1 MPRIVKVLISGR
13 KGKLYDTV
21 VRAFSP
27 RRGFRPE
34 VVPAGPRLLERA
46 QSGSHAALMLV
57 LGGERDLE
65 PVRWLMQSN
74 PALLVVAVLPQGSTK
89 LRKELRGEGVS
100 QIIEVGDAPE
110 PELRQLLRERLQ
122 ALLLKPRALL
132 QSELPITTDLHTIRS
147 TLTAIQG
154 HAELALQTASAPH
167 PQRKPLEEIVRGVT
181 EVEGLL
187 RRVERKLRPRW
198 SADLK

>member
-1 MPRIVKVLISGR
+1 MPRVVKVLISGR

-27 RRGFRPE
+27 RHGFQAEE
-34 VVPAGPRLLERA
+34 VSAGPRLLEMG
-46 QSGSHAALMLV
+46 QSKSHAGLLLV

-74 PALLVVAVLPQGSTK
+74 PALLVIAVLSSGSPK

-100 QIIEVGDAPE
+100 RIIEVGAVPA
-110 PELRQLLRERLQ
+110 PELRRLLREHVK
-122 ALLLKPRALL
+122 ALLAKPRTVL
-132 QSELPITTDLHTIRS
+132 QTEIPITTDLHTIRS

-154 HAELALQTASAPH
+154 HAELALQTTRAPH
-167 PQRKPLEEIVRGVT
+167 PQRVPLEEIVRGVT

-198 SADLK
+198 SAPPK

>member
-1 MPRIVKVLISGR
+1 MVKILISGR

-27 RRGFRPE
+27 RHGFRAE
-34 VVPAGPRLLERA
+34 VVPAGPRLLDVAR
-46 QSGSHAALMLV
+46 SRSHAALVMV
-57 LGGERDLE
+57 LGGERDVE
-65 PVRWLMQSN
+65 AVRWLMQSN
-74 PALLVVAVLPQGSTK
+74 PALLVVAVLPGGSPN

-100 QIIEVGDAPE
+100 QIIEVGDVLGQE
-110 PELRQLLRERLQ
+110 QRQLLRERLKE
-122 ALLLKPRALL
+122 LLSKPRALL
-132 QSELPITTDLHTIRS
+132 QSEVPITTDLHTIRS

-154 HAELALQTASAPH
+154 HAELALQTARAPD

-198 SADLK
+198 SSPPK

>member
-1 MPRIVKVLISGR
+1 MVKILISGR

-27 RRGFRPE
+27 RHSFRAE
-34 VVPAGPRLLERA
+34 VVPAGPRLLDMAR
-46 QSGSHAALMLV
+46 SGSHAALMMV
-57 LGGERDLE
+57 LGGERDVE
-65 PVRWLMQSN
+65 AVRWLMQSN
-74 PALLVVAVLPQGSTK
+74 PALLVVAVIPGGSNK
-89 LRKELRGEGVS
+89 LRKELHGEGVS
-100 QIIEVGDAPE
+100 QIIEAGNVPAQ
-110 PELRQLLRERLQ
+110 ELRRLLRERLRE
-122 ALLLKPRALL
+122 LLSKPRALL

-154 HAELALQTASAPH
+154 HAELALQTTRAPH

-198 SADLK
+198 SSPPK

>member
-1 MPRIVKVLISGR
+1 MKILISGR

-27 RRGFRPE
+27 RQGFRTE
-34 VVPAGPRLLERA
+34 LVPAGPRLLDMAR
-46 QSGSHAALMLV
+46 SRSHAALVMV
-57 LGGERDLE
+57 LGGERDVE
-65 PVRWLMQSN
+65 AVRWLMQSN
-74 PALLVVAVLPQGSTK
+74 PALLVVVVLPGGNPK
-89 LRKELRGEGVS
+89 LRKELRGEGVL
-100 QIIEVGDAPE
+100 QIIEVGDALPQE
-110 PELRQLLRERLQ
+110 QRQLLRERLKE
-122 ALLLKPRALL
+122 LLSKPQPLL

-154 HAELALQTASAPH
+154 HAELALQTARSPSAH
-167 PQRKPLEEIVRGVT
+167 QKPLEEIVRGVT

-198 SADLK
+198 SSPPK